1 MTRTQRLLELLQLL
15 RSHRYPVTAATLAER
30 LDVSVRSIYRD
41 IETLKMQGVEIEG
54 SAGIGY
60 ILQSYYHL
68 PPLMFDAHEVDALML
83 GLHWVMRHTDPQ
95 LEAAARNA
103 VAKIHAILP
112 ENLAQHI
119 RYPSLMVPPPGND
132 SSLRF
137 LADIRQ
143 AIHQRRKLELV
154 YTDKDGAASSRLVW
168 PIALGFFDAVR
179 MLACWCELRQ
189 AFRHFRIDRMQRVTI
204 SEQSCPQSR
213 YKLLKEWK
221 NAEGIE
227 QAKTY

>member
-60 ILQSYYHL
+60 ILQSDYHL

-83 GLHWVMRHTDPQ
+83 GLHWVMRHTDAQ

-137 LADIRQ
+137 LTDIRQ

-189 AFRHFRIDRMQRVTI
+189 AFRHFRIDRMQQVII

>member
-15 RSHRYPVTAATLAER
+15 RSYRYPVTAATLAER

-60 ILQSYYHL
+60 ILQSDYHL

>member
-15 RSHRYPVTAATLAER
+15 RSHRYPVTAMTLAER
-30 LDVSVRSIYRD
+30 LDVSVRSIYRE
-41 IETLKMQGVEIEG
+41 IETLKMQGVDIEG

-60 ILQSYYHL
+60 VLQSDYHL
-68 PPLMFDAHEVDALML
+68 PPLMFDAHEVDALIL

-189 AFRHFRIDRMQRVTI
+189 AFRHFRIDRMQQVTI

-221 NAEGIE
+221 SAEGIA

>member
-1 MTRTQRLLELLQLL
+1 MTRTQRLLELLQFL

-60 ILQSYYHL
+60 ILQSDYHL

>member
-60 ILQSYYHL
+60 ILQSDYHL

-119 RYPSLMVPPPGND
+119 LYPSLMVPPPGND

>member
-15 RSHRYPVTAATLAER
+15 RSHRYPVTAMTLAER

-60 ILQSYYHL
+60 ILQSDYHL
-68 PPLMFDAHEVDALML
+68 PPLMFDVHEVDALIL

-137 LADIRQ
+137 LANIRQ
-143 AIHQRRKLELV
+143 AIHQRRKLELI

-179 MLACWCELRQ
+179 VLACWCELRQ
-189 AFRHFRIDRMQRVTI
+189 AFRHFRIDRMQQVTI

-221 NAEGIE
+221 SAEGIE

>member
-15 RSHRYPVTAATLAER
+15 RSHRYPVTAMTLAER
-30 LDVSVRSIYRD
+30 LDISVRSIYRD
-41 IETLKMQGVEIEG
+41 IETLKMQGVDIEG

-60 ILQSYYHL
+60 VLQSDYHL
-68 PPLMFDAHEVDALML
+68 PPLMFDAHEVDALIL

-112 ENLAQHI
+112 ENLAQQI
-119 RYPSLMVPPPGND
+119 NSPSLMVAPTGNEG
-132 SSLRF
+132 SLRF
-137 LADIRQ
+137 LTDIRS

-154 YTDKDGAASSRLVW
+154 YTDKDGTASSRLVW

-179 MLACWCELRQ
+179 VLACWCELRQ
-189 AFRHFRIDRMQRVTI
+189 AFRHFRIDRMQQVTI

-221 NAEGIE
+221 SAEGIE
-227 QAKTY
+227 QAKNY

>member
-60 ILQSYYHL
+60 ILQSDYHL

-112 ENLAQHI
+112 ENLSQHI

>member
-60 ILQSYYHL
+60 ILQSDYHL
-68 PPLMFDAHEVDALML
+68 PPLMFDAHEVDALIL

>member
-1 MTRTQRLLELLQLL
+1 
-15 RSHRYPVTAATLAER
+15 
-30 LDVSVRSIYRD
+30 
-41 IETLKMQGVEIEG
+41 
-54 SAGIGY
+54 
-60 ILQSYYHL
+60 
-68 PPLMFDAHEVDALML
+68 
-83 GLHWVMRHTDPQ
+83 
-95 LEAAARNA
+95 
-103 VAKIHAILP
+103 
-112 ENLAQHI
+112 
-119 RYPSLMVPPPGND
+119 
-132 SSLRF
+132 

>member
-60 ILQSYYHL
+60 ILQSDYHL

-119 RYPSLMVPPPGND
+119 RYPSLMVPLPGND

-189 AFRHFRIDRMQRVTI
+189 AFRHFRIDRMQRVTV
-204 SEQSCPQSR
+204 SEQLCPQSR

>member
-60 ILQSYYHL
+60 ILQSDYHL

>member
-54 SAGIGY
+54 STGIGY
-60 ILQSYYHL
+60 ILQSDYHL

-168 PIALGFFDAVR
+168 PIALGFFDAIR

-189 AFRHFRIDRMQRVTI
+189 AFRHFRIDRMQQVII

>member
-60 ILQSYYHL
+60 ILQSDYHL

-189 AFRHFRIDRMQRVTI
+189 AFRHFRIDRMQRVTV

>member
-60 ILQSYYHL
+60 ILQSDYHL

-119 RYPSLMVPPPGND
+119 RYPSLMVPLPGND

-143 AIHQRRKLELV
+143 
-154 YTDKDGAASSRLVW
+154 
-168 PIALGFFDAVR
+168 
-179 MLACWCELRQ
+179 
-189 AFRHFRIDRMQRVTI
+189 
-204 SEQSCPQSR
+204 
-213 YKLLKEWK
+213 
-221 NAEGIE
+221 
-227 QAKTY
+227 

>member
-60 ILQSYYHL
+60 ILQSDYHL

-112 ENLAQHI
+112 ENLAQNI

-189 AFRHFRIDRMQRVTI
+189 AFRHFRIDRMQRVTV

>member
-60 ILQSYYHL
+60 ILQSDYHL

-119 RYPSLMVPPPGND
+119 RYPLLMVPPPGND
-132 SSLRF
+132 CSLRF

-143 AIHQRRKLELV
+143 AIHLRRKLELV

-189 AFRHFRIDRMQRVTI
+189 AFRHFRIDRMQRVTV
-204 SEQSCPQSR
+204 SEQLCPQSR

>member
-15 RSHRYPVTAATLAER
+15 RSYRYPVTAMTLAER
-30 LDVSVRSIYRD
+30 LDISVRSIYRD
-41 IETLKMQGVEIEG
+41 IETLKMQGVDIEG

-60 ILQSYYHL
+60 VLQSDYHL
-68 PPLMFDAHEVDALML
+68 PPLMFDAHEVDALIL

-112 ENLAQHI
+112 ENLAQQI
-119 RYPSLMVPPPGND
+119 NSPSLMVAPTGNEG
-132 SSLRF
+132 SLRF
-137 LADIRQ
+137 LTDIRS
-143 AIHQRRKLELV
+143 AIYQRRKLELV
-154 YTDKDGAASSRLVW
+154 YTDKDGTASSRLVW

-179 MLACWCELRQ
+179 VLACWCELRQ
-189 AFRHFRIDRMQRVTI
+189 AFRHFRIDRMQQVTI

-221 NAEGIE
+221 SAEGIE

>member
-1 MTRTQRLLELLQLL
+1 MTRIQRLLELLQLL

-60 ILQSYYHL
+60 ILQSDYHL

>member
-30 LDVSVRSIYRD
+30 LGVSVRSVYRD
-41 IETLKMQGVEIEG
+41 IDTLKTQGVEIEG

-60 ILQSYYHL
+60 ILQSDYHL
-68 PPLMFDAHEVDALML
+68 PPLMFDTHEVDALML

-103 VAKIHAILP
+103 VAKIRAILP
-112 ENLAQHI
+112 DNLAQHI
-119 RYPSLMVPPPGND
+119 HYPSLMVAPAASD

-154 YTDKDGAASSRLVW
+154 YADKDGVASSRVVW
-168 PIALGFFDAVR
+168 PIALGFFEAVR
-179 MLACWCELRQ
+179 VLACWCELRQ
-189 AFRHFRIDRMQRVTI
+189 AFRHFRIDRMQQVTV
-204 SEQSCPQSR
+204 SAQPCPQSR
-213 YKLLKEWK
+213 FKLLKEWK
-221 NAEGIE
+221 NAQGIA

>member
-60 ILQSYYHL
+60 ILQSDYHL

-143 AIHQRRKLELV
+143 AIHQHRKLELV

-189 AFRHFRIDRMQRVTI
+189 AFRHFRIDRMQRVTV

>member
-60 ILQSYYHL
+60 ILQSDYHL

-179 MLACWCELRQ
+179 VLACWCELRQ